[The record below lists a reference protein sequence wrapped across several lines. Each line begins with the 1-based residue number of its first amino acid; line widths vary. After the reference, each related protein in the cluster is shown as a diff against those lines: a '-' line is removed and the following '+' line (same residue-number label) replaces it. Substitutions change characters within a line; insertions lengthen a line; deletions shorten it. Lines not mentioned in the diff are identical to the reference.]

1 MPPEEPVAEVEKK
14 GPASEGKPAAKA
26 EAEMVVPP
34 SPYADMAPTPEK
46 KRKKRKEPEAAVR
59 LRRLTKRFG
68 AKTAVDEV
76 TLSIAMG
83 QVYGLIGPNGAG
95 KTTTFSMMAGYLHP
109 TEGSVEILD
118 SKPSAVDDLRSRV
131 GVLPQDAMLPST
143 DKVGEFLVHMARL
156 QDYPGDK
163 AEELARSAL
172 AEVEGKEWWGQRC
185 GSLSHG
191 MAKRVALAQAFLGE
205 PDVVLLDE
213 PTAGLDP
220 RVAWEMRQLI
230 KAKKGR
236 CTIVI
241 SSHNLQE
248 LEEICDAAAI
258 LDRGRVV
265 ASGPMS
271 ELTASNEEVRVKVA
285 SGTKRGTQPG
295 QVPVSKLEELAMV
308 RSVNFDDETGEIL
321 VSFERSKADAETVI
335 GHVLWILLHAQVKIS
350 AVGKGRG
357 LEQRVMD
364 LT

>member
-1 MPPEEPVAEVEKK
+1 MTTPAEEASVEKK
-14 GPASEGKPAAKA
+14 DVE
-26 EAEMVVPP
+26 VPP
-34 SPYADMAPTPEK
+34 SPYANDAPAAAKPK
-46 KRKKRKEPEAAVR
+46 KKKKEPEAAVR
-59 LRRLTKRFG
+59 LRKLTKRFG
-68 AKTAVDEV
+68 PKTAVDEV
-76 TLSIAMG
+76 SLSIPMG

-109 TEGSVEILD
+109 TEGAVEILD
-118 SKPSAVDDLRSRV
+118 TKPSEVDELRSRV
-131 GVLPQDAMLPST
+131 GVLPQDALLPAN
-143 DKVGEFLVHMARL
+143 DRVGEFLVHMARL

-163 AEELARSAL
+163 AEELARQAL
-172 AEVEGKEWWGQRC
+172 ADVEGKEWWNQRC

-191 MAKRVALAQAFLGE
+191 MAKRVALAQAFLGQ

-258 LDRGRVV
+258 LDRGRVI

-271 ELTASNEEVRVKVA
+271 DLTASNEEVRVKVA
-285 SGTKRGTQPG
+285 PGTKRGTQNG
-295 QVPVSKLEELAMV
+295 QVPVSKLEELGMV
-308 RSVNFDDETGEIL
+308 RSVNFDDEAGEIV

-335 GHVLWILLHAQVKIS
+335 GHVLWILLHAQVRIS
-350 AVGKGRG
+350 GVSKGRG